1 MLYSHATALDGK
13 HVTLHILD
21 TVGQVSIGW
30 VSFLWVILND
40 QINIF
45 SVMLGRVPVLQG

>member
-30 VSFLWVILND
+30 APMLYD
-40 QINIF
+40 QINNF
-45 SVMLGRVPVLQG
+45 SVMLGRFPVLLG